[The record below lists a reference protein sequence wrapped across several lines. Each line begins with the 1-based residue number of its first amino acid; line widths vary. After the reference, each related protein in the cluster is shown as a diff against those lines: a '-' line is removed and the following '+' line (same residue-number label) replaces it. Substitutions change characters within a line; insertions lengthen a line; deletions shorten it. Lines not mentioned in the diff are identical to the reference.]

1 MMKSNWILP
10 DSLLA
15 EQYTFQIP
23 VEKLDEVMTIAV
35 HTTKSNKWDTR
46 TLTFHSEGMTK
57 IADSNHGNASNGNNG
72 SNGSLTPGGNNNNPG
87 NTSNGNN
94 SGSTGS
100 NNGNTGNNTTNNG
113 KPDKESKYESDLNK
127 STARV
132 EQCHRLKRWCIH
144 TGQLLMVRWNRKGKN
159 QL

>member
-1 MMKSNWILP
+1 
-10 DSLLA
+10 
-15 EQYTFQIP
+15 
-23 VEKLDEVMTIAV
+23 MTIAV

-132 EQCHRLKRWCIH
+132 NSATGLKDGVYTPDSFSWS
-144 TGQLLMVRWNRKGKN
+144 GFYFLFPMLLPLPCMW
-159 QL
+159 L

>member
-1 MMKSNWILP
+1 MFRVTDCVMTVKNGQMTAAVTLSGRGYNRIYLGDVNNASDDEKNWILP

-72 SNGSLTPGGNNNNPG
+72 SNGSLTPGGN
-87 NTSNGNN
+87 
-94 SGSTGS
+94 
-100 NNGNTGNNTTNNG
+100 
-113 KPDKESKYESDLNK
+113 
-127 STARV
+127 
-132 EQCHRLKRWCIH
+132 
-144 TGQLLMVRWNRKGKN
+144 
-159 QL
+159 

>member
-1 MMKSNWILP
+1 
-10 DSLLA
+10 
-15 EQYTFQIP
+15 
-23 VEKLDEVMTIAV
+23 MTIAV

-57 IADSNHGNASNGNNG
+57 IADSNNGNASNGNNG

-94 SGSTGS
+94 LGSTGS

-113 KPDKESKYESDLNK
+113 KPDKG
-127 STARV
+127 T
-132 EQCHRLKRWCIH
+132 
-144 TGQLLMVRWNRKGKN
+144 N
-159 QL
+159 QQPELTVPQA